1 MWGSRDGYIRDAQ
14 RKRFITESY
23 STPASRAVSGVGETT
38 TLDEVLSPESGMNS
52 VKNIVAREG
61 GFSQNSIVR
70 APTHSPTLRV
80 ASGAR
85 LHGSYKKVFPRVQ
98 EQRLRLD
105 RRPRAP
111 STREARRHPP
121 SVLRRRRTAGA
132 SHLRG
137 PLGNTTAR
145 LWRVCVPHS
154 SPQHQRTRRP
164 RHGHLSARPPRP
176 PSTATSVRFP
186 PPALRGLLTGP
197 TKTGISP
204 PFSWRNSAFLSHHRN
219 FNTC

>member
-85 LHGSYKKVFPRVQ
+85 LHGSYKKVF
-98 EQRLRLD
+98 
-105 RRPRAP
+105 
-111 STREARRHPP
+111 
-121 SVLRRRRTAGA
+121 SVLFLC
-132 SHLRG
+132 SLLRS
-137 PLGNTTAR
+137 LNLREDRALR
-145 LWRVCVPHS
+145 C
-154 SPQHQRTRRP
+154 
-164 RHGHLSARPPRP
+164 
-176 PSTATSVRFP
+176 SVR
-186 PPALRGLLTGP
+186 LLP
-197 TKTGISP
+197 
-204 PFSWRNSAFLSHHRN
+204 
-219 FNTC
+219 

>member
-85 LHGSYKKVFPRVQ
+85 PHGSYKKVFPRVQ
-98 EQRLRLD
+98 EQRLQLD

-111 STREARRHPP
+111 STRETRRHPRR
-121 SVLRRRRTAGA
+121 VLRRRRTA
-132 SHLRG
+132 R
-137 PLGNTTAR
+137 
-145 LWRVCVPHS
+145 RVPPDGSSGLHHS
-154 SPQHQRTRRP
+154 ALMALVCAPQQPAAPAH
-164 RHGHLSARPPRP
+164 
-176 PSTATSVRFP
+176 PSTATRP
-186 PPALRGLLTGP
+186 PLSPGP
-197 TKTGISP
+197 
-204 PFSWRNSAFLSHHRN
+204 
-219 FNTC
+219 